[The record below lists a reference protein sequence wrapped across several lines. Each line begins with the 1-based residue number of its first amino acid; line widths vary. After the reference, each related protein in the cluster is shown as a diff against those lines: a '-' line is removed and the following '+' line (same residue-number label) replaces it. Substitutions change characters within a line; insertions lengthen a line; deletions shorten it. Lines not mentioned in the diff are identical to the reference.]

1 MCDESAA
8 TARVLKPAVVDE
20 TNHTIRR
27 IGFSVWLPVALLTLG
42 CVTQSVSIL
51 PERSAAPADRVVQV
65 QPCQDRSGFTGRD
78 LGAEAT
84 RALIKKVR
92 AFGLFEIREEAP
104 LSLTCDIERFEEGS
118 ALKRWVWPTWGA
130 TIAQV
135 AVSVWEQP
143 GDRVLATFRGQA
155 SVRAGGLYTVA
166 ADQYI
171 LGVAVDEIVARMKA
185 WVSGAIAAPPR

>member
-8 TARVLKPAVVDE
+8 TAPGPKPAGVQV
-20 TNHTIRR
+20 IR
-27 IGFSVWLPVALLTLG
+27 IVGFAVWLAVALLTSG
-42 CVTQSVSIL
+42 CVMESASIL

-65 QPCQDRSGFTGRD
+65 QPCHDRSGFTGRN
-78 LGAEAT
+78 LGEETT
-84 RALIKKVR
+84 RALIEKVR
-92 AFGLFEIREEAP
+92 ASALFEVREGVP
-104 LSLTCDIERFEEGS
+104 VSLICDIERFEEGS

-135 AVSVWEQP
+135 AVSVWQQP

-155 SVRAGGLYTVA
+155 SVRAGGLYTVG

-171 LGVAVDEIVARMKA
+171 LGAAVDAIVAQMRV
-185 WVSGAIAAPPR
+185 WVSAPIGAPPR